1 MNKRTIM
8 IFPEFRNMHVIEGI
22 RKKYDPLCDLVQPH
36 ITLVFPFE
44 SELSTCDIE
53 DALKQV
59 LAEVSSFSIELR
71 GLTQFEQW
79 IFLNVTRGGDI
90 ISKIHESL
98 YCKCF
103 SRFKPSWLK
112 NYMPH
117 LTVGQ
122 FPSAFEA
129 QKVYEVEKC
138 QAETF
143 HCVVKKIYVE
153 IIGENEES
161 IIETEYELR

>member
-8 IFPEFRNMHVIEGI
+8 IFPEFGNMHVIEGI

-44 SELSTCDIE
+44 AELSKCDIE
-53 DALKQV
+53 DAFEQV
-59 LAEVSSFSIELR
+59 FAEVSSFSIELR
-71 GLTQFEQW
+71 GLVQFEQW
-79 IFLNVTRGGDI
+79 VFLNVTKGGDI
-90 ISKIHESL
+90 ISEIHESL
-98 YCKCF
+98 YRKCF

-112 NYMPH
+112 NYEPH

-122 FPSAFEA
+122 FSSVVEA
-129 QKVYEVEKC
+129 QKAYEVEKC
-138 QAETF
+138 LTETF
-143 HCVVKKIYVE
+143 ICLVKKIHVE

-161 IIETEYELR
+161 IIEIEHELN